1 MRNRLFTCAIAA
13 LFPALL
19 GVGALAD
26 TPSPAAVA
34 SADWPERV
42 YGASA
47 EFTILR
53 DGKPVGRHMLRFQRD
68 NGDLIVDARSD
79 IAVKLLGFTMYSFE
93 YHSRSVWRDGQLE
106 QLTAIRTENGER
118 QQVEARRQ
126 DGLLRVSGPSG
137 ANETPRTVF
146 PTDHWHPGALQSE
159 LMLNTLTGGLEP
171 VRVRRLDEPD
181 DAAGAAHRYAYEGGF
196 RAEVWYDRDWRWTR
210 LRFAARDGSSIEY
223 VCTSC
228 TRLAAGTDQ

>member
-1 MRNRLFTCAIAA
+1 MFSCAIAA

-26 TPSPAAVA
+26 TPPTTAAA
-34 SADWPERV
+34 SVDWLERV
-42 YGASA
+42 YGDGAD
-47 EFTILR
+47 FTVLR
-53 DGKPVGRHMLRFQRD
+53 DGKPVGRHVLRFQRD

-93 YHSRSVWRDGQLE
+93 YHSRSVWREGQLE
-106 QLTAIRTENGER
+106 QLTAIRTENGKR

-126 DGLLRVSGPSG
+126 DGRLQVSGPSG
-137 ANETPRTVF
+137 NDETPQTVF
-146 PTDHWHPGALQSE
+146 PTDHWHPGALQSD
-159 LMLNTLTGGLEP
+159 LVLNTLTGGLEP
-171 VRVRRLDEPD
+171 VRVRRLDSANA
-181 DAAGAAHRYAYEGGF
+181 AAGAAHRYAYEGDF

-223 VCTSC
+223 VCTTC
-228 TRLAAGTDQ
+228 TQLAAGTDQ